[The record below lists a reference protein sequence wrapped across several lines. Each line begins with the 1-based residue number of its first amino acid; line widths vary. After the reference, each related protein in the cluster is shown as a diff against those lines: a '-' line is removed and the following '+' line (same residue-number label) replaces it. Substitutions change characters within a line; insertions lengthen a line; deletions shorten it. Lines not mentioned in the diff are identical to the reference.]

1 MSSSRSTLT
10 NKQAGQLFSEI
21 ANSAEAINWQWVH
34 LPVDQDDPEALYAFI
49 NQMRRAVMQIGWI
62 ADKGAGGCGVMQVRG
77 DAENWM
83 LSPLTNDTLK
93 PVTTEE
99 PS

>member
-1 MSSSRSTLT
+1 
-10 NKQAGQLFSEI
+10 
-21 ANSAEAINWQWVH
+21 
-34 LPVDQDDPEALYAFI
+34 
-49 NQMRRAVMQIGWI
+49 
-62 ADKGAGGCGVMQVRG
+62 MQVRG